1 MDGYKPQ
8 LTSLRPMDVE
18 PFIGIEGYASKTPG
32 VGGVVKE
39 RPEDFLTWETLLN
52 GLDARKAYES
62 PTGVVGGVGG
72 LLLAV
77 LWKRGI
83 DTIRASTVIARALGV
98 KPSAL
103 SFCGIKDKM
112 SVSWQFITLP
122 QSLINTEET
131 LEIGD
136 VIRVKPLRLYGRR
149 LSSRDLAYNNF
160 EVTVRQVSADVEV
173 LGECLRQ
180 LSVHG
185 LPNFYGHQ
193 RFGVTRPIT
202 PIVGRLIM
210 EGRLEE
216 AVSAF
221 LADYSPLENKLNR
234 EARKH
239 LLESW
244 DLEWASKNFPHSLR
258 YEREIIRYLLEN
270 PGDYVGALRSLPLRL
285 RRLLVESV
293 AALIFNKTLSRLLLS
308 GESLSEPEVG
318 DIVVPIGLGGRP
330 ERGRRIR
337 VRTSNLNQIR
347 RLVKEGKL
355 VTALP
360 VPGYLTEIP
369 RSRKG
374 DALEECLKEL
384 GVELKMFRVRLLPE
398 ASTRGSIRPIVTP
411 SWSCKT
417 LHMEPH
423 QLVLGMRL
431 PPGSYATILLREL
444 MKPETP
450 LSYIGTKTPNNRGRE
465 DDMNR

>member
-1 MDGYKPQ
+1 MNGYKPQ
-8 LTSLRPMDVE
+8 LTGLKPNDVE
-18 PFIGIEGYASKTPG
+18 PFIGIEGYASRTPG
-32 VGGVVKE
+32 LGGVVKE

-52 GLDARKAYES
+52 GLDARKAYKSQGFVE
-62 PTGVVGGVGG
+62 GVGG

-77 LWKRGI
+77 LWKKGI
-83 DTIRASTVIARALGV
+83 DTIRASTAIAHTLGV
-98 KPSAL
+98 KPSLL

-122 QSLINTEET
+122 RSLTSPGEA
-131 LEIGD
+131 LEIGN
-136 VIRVKPLRLYGRR
+136 VIRVKPLRPYGRR

-160 EVTVRQVSADVEV
+160 EITIRYVEADVGV
-173 LGECLRQ
+173 LKECLRQ
-180 LSVHG
+180 LTTQG

-210 EGRLEE
+210 EDRLEE

-221 LADYSPLENKLNR
+221 LADYSPLENQGNR
-234 EARKH
+234 EARKR
-239 LLESW
+239 LLETW
-244 DLEWASKNFPHSLR
+244 DLDWASRNFPHSLR

-293 AALIFNKTLSRLLLS
+293 AALIFNKTLSRLLLE
-308 GESLSEPEVG
+308 GESLREPEIG
-318 DIVVPIGLGGRP
+318 DIVLPIGFGGRP
-330 ERGRRIR
+330 EKGRAIR
-337 VRTSNLNQIR
+337 VRASNLNQVR
-347 RLVKEGKL
+347 RLVGEGKL

-369 RSRKG
+369 RSNKG
-374 DALEECLKEL
+374 DSLEESLKEL

-398 ASTRGSIRPIVTP
+398 ASTRGSLRPLVTP
-411 SWSCKT
+411 SWSCRT
-417 LHMEPH
+417 LHIEPN
-423 QLVLGMRL
+423 QLTLGIRL
-431 PPGSYATILLREL
+431 PPGSYATILLREI

-450 LSYIGTKTPNNRGRE
+450 LSYIGSKTPNSRGGGDDVNR
-465 DDMNR
+465 